1 MNDLGPVFFRQ
12 ISGTPC
18 AGSDH
23 SNVADT
29 RTSAG
34 GLPELEGA
42 ENTAGW
48 TDVDGSAVAAG
59 NHESATV
66 LAAMATSSCT
76 RLLARSGDGVK

>member
-1 MNDLGPVFFRQ
+1 M
-12 ISGTPC
+12 
-18 AGSDH
+18 
-23 SNVADT
+23 ADT

-59 NHESATV
+59 NHDSATV
-66 LAAMATSSCT
+66 LV
-76 RLLARSGDGVK
+76 GDGDQLLYTTFSAF